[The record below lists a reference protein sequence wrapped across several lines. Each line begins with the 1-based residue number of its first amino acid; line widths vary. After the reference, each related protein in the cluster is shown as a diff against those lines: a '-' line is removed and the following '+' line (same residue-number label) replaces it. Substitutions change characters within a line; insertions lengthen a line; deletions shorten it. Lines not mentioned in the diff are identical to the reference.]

1 MILTLL
7 AVFLLTF
14 AQAEQ
19 RFTPVEGATLQAKQE
34 AAARQAAAAG
44 QTRYWT
50 AYGFD
55 VRPGVA
61 VDVDY
66 VSDDGSFRIQGT
78 WDSFDR
84 SAYRLDPSIETRSLA
99 VFLLHDSQAGGGVVR
114 LSVYNLAR
122 RHEYSGYPVYWMGR
136 ASNDESLA
144 ALRALA
150 EGGGAYRKSDVAS
163 EAVGALALHDDRR
176 VAEVLVAVARASA
189 EKDVRARAVRAL
201 GQQQPPAQAT
211 RDFLAQIARDERE
224 PQDVRRAAISAY
236 SRAADPQALA
246 FLQSLYDS
254 LQSDDLKRAALA
266 GVARNESRAGAS
278 AFVVR
283 VATTDTNMDL
293 RREAVRLMG
302 ELAAEQTLGALRDA
316 APRTDADTE
325 LQKQA
330 LAAIGKRPPSESVPL
345 LINVARTHQKPELR
359 RHAFILLGRAGGD
372 AAVEF
377 LKGVLAR

>member
-7 AVFLLTF
+7 TVFLLTLV
-14 AQAEQ
+14 QAEQ

-34 AAARQAAAAG
+34 AAARQAAASG

-50 AYGFD
+50 AYSFD

-78 WDSFDR
+78 WESSVR
-84 SAYRLDPSIETRSLA
+84 SLDPSIETRSLG
-99 VFLLHDSQAGGGVVR
+99 VFLLRDSQAGGGVVR

-136 ASNDESLA
+136 APNDESLGL
-144 ALRALA
+144 LRALA
-150 EGGGAYRKSDVAS
+150 EGGGAYSKGDIAS
-163 EAVGALALHDDRR
+163 EAVGAIALHDDRR
-176 VAEVLVAVARASA
+176 VPEVLVAVARASTD
-189 EKDVRARAVRAL
+189 KDVRARAARAL
-201 GQQQPPAQAT
+201 GQQQPPAQQT
-211 RDFLAQIARDERE
+211 RDYLAQLARDERE
-224 PQDVRRAAISAY
+224 SQDVRRAAISAY
-236 SRAADPQALA
+236 ARARDPQALT
-246 FLQSLYDS
+246 FLQGLYDS
-254 LQSDDLKRAALA
+254 LQSEDLKRAALS
-266 GVARNESRAGAS
+266 GVARNENRASAS

-283 VATTDTNMDL
+283 VATADADLDL
-293 RREAVRLMG
+293 RREAVKLMG

-316 APRTDADTE
+316 APRTDDDTE

-330 LAAIGKRPPSESVPL
+330 LAAIGKRPSSESVPL

-359 RHAFILLGRAGGD
+359 RQAFILLGRAGGD

>member
-7 AVFLLTF
+7 TVFLLTF

-34 AAARQAAAAG
+34 AAARQAAASG

-50 AYGFD
+50 AYSFD

-78 WDSFDR
+78 WESSVR
-84 SAYRLDPSIETRSLA
+84 SLDPSIETRSLG
-99 VFLLHDSQAGGGVVR
+99 VFLLRDSQAGGGVVR

-122 RHEYSGYPVYWMGR
+122 RHEYGGYPVYWMGR

-144 ALRALA
+144 VLRALA
-150 EGGGAYRKSDVAS
+150 EGGGAYSKADIAS
-163 EAVGALALHDDRR
+163 EAVGAIALHDDRR
-176 VAEVLVAVARASA
+176 APEVLVAVARASTD
-189 EKDVRARAVRAL
+189 KDVRARAARAL
-201 GQQQPPAQAT
+201 GQQQPPAQQT
-211 RDFLAQIARDERE
+211 RDFLAQLARDERE
-224 PQDVRRAAISAY
+224 SQDVRRAAILAY
-236 SRAADPQALA
+236 ARARDPQALT
-246 FLQSLYDS
+246 FLQGLYAS
-254 LQSDDLKRAALA
+254 LQSEDLKRTTLS
-266 GVARNESRAGAS
+266 GVARNENRASAS

-283 VATTDTNMDL
+283 VATTDSDLDL
-293 RREAVRLMG
+293 RREAVKLMG
-302 ELAAEQTLGALRDA
+302 EIAAEQTLGALRDA
-316 APRTDADTE
+316 APRTDDDTE

-330 LAAIGKRPPSESVPL
+330 LAAIGKRPASESVPL
-345 LINVARTHQKPELR
+345 LINVARMHQKPELR
-359 RHAFILLGRAGGD
+359 RHAFILLGRTGGD